1 MTNNPG
7 GLDPHGGAESGVEET
22 RQRILEAAAR
32 MFAEQGYARATT
44 RALAAEAGVNEVTLF
59 RHFGNKQNLFAAV
72 VEEYAAPGLAAALQH
87 KPSGDYRQDLLT
99 MGHQVLNLMLERR
112 DAVRLMLC
120 EAEHF
125 PQVREVIAQNPR
137 RLRQALSA
145 YLQAQVAQGRVR
157 RLHTEAA
164 AQAFWGMF
172 FACSISLWL
181 LDEAVQPEL
190 GPEELVAQF
199 VDIFVRGTVNREVDG
214 REQDARSP
222 ADGEG

>member
-1 MTNNPG
+1 MTYDPG
-7 GLDPHGGAESGVEET
+7 DLGPQGGAGSGVEDT
-22 RQRILEAAAR
+22 RQRILDAAAQ
-32 MFAEQGYARATT
+32 MFAEEGYARATT
-44 RALAAEAGVNEVTLF
+44 RALAAAAGVNEVTLF
-59 RHFGNKQNLFAAV
+59 RHFGNKRNLFAAV
-72 VEEYAAPGLAAALQH
+72 VEEYAAPGLTAALQ
-87 KPSGDYRQDLLT
+87 PELSGDYRQDLVT
-99 MGHQVLNLMLERR
+99 MGSEVLNLMLERR

-145 YLQAQVAQGRVR
+145 YLRMQVEQGQVR

-172 FACSISLWL
+172 FAYSISLWL

-190 GPEELVAQF
+190 EPEELVAQF

-214 REQDARSP
+214 GVQAGRSK
-222 ADGEG
+222 ANGEG